1 MVVGLF
7 ALMMALSSQ
16 AWAYKAIVV
25 VRHAEKANAKD
36 PDTVLSLAGEDR
48 ALHLARLLRNAGPT
62 HVFVTDTKRSQQT
75 AASVAEQH
83 GLKPLVSPRE
93 DTAGLLLKLKA
104 LPADA
109 VAVVVGHSD
118 TVPVIVASLTGT
130 APVTIREDQFGRVFM
145 LTAAGVVELAY

>member
-104 LPADA
+104 LP
-109 VAVVVGHSD
+109 
-118 TVPVIVASLTGT
+118 VIVASLTGT